1 MYTKDKTQRITLRL
15 NEEQFAF
22 VATICDALGVSP
34 SEYLRMMINLA
45 ISSAKKANSSMELAQ
60 STVEFIDERMR
71 RNVSTNNNTQEVSR
85 RENEQTNIDNI
96 V

>member
-15 NEEQFAF
+15 NEQQFAF
-22 VATICDALGVSP
+22 VGTICEALGVSP

-45 ISSAKKANSSMELAQ
+45 MSSAKKADSATDMAK
-60 STVEFIDERMR
+60 STANFIE
-71 RNVSTNNNTQEVSR
+71 EVQR
-85 RENEQTNIDNI
+85 RENEQTDINSL